1 MRPGVNPSANPSVN
15 PSVNAI
21 DRLPKLSPEDIR
33 RRAEALGPWFH
44 NLDLDGVRTAPDH
57 FLGDYPAVKWR
68 SFADAVPHDLG
79 GKSVLDIGCN
89 GGFYSIEMKRRGAAR
104 VLGIDFDDD
113 YLAQARFAAEV
124 TGLDIEFRRLSVYDV
139 AALGERFDVVLFMGV
154 LYHLRHPLL
163 ALDLIHEHVAGDMLI
178 VQSMQ
183 RGSNAVAPVRA
194 DYDFFEMDHFDE
206 PAYPKM
212 HFIEH
217 RYAKD
222 PTNWWAPNRAC
233 MEAMLRSAGF
243 EIRAHPEDEV
253 YVCRRVEAPYGPG
266 AVYPVTAGEP
276 RRDLPPGAG
285 A

>member
-1 MRPGVNPSANPSVN
+1 M
-15 PSVNAI
+15 
-21 DRLPKLSPEDIR
+21 KLSKDEIR
-33 RRAEALGPWFH
+33 RRVETLGPWFH

-68 SFADAVPHDLG
+68 NFSSAIPEDLTG
-79 GKSVLDIGCN
+79 RSVLDIGCN
-89 GGFYSIEMKRRGAAR
+89 GGFYSLEMKRRGAAR
-104 VLGIDFDDD
+104 VLGVDFDDD
-113 YLAQARFAAEV
+113 YPAQARFAAEV
-124 TGLDIEFRRLSVYDV
+124 SGLDIEFRRLSVYDV

-163 ALDLIHEHVAGDMLI
+163 ALDLIHEHVAGDML
-178 VQSMQ
+178 VFQSMQ
-183 RGSNAVAPVRA
+183 RGSKEVESVRD
-194 DYDFFEMDHFDE
+194 DYDFFEMDHFNN

-243 EIRAHPEDEV
+243 EIVVHPEDEV
-253 YVCRRVEAPYGPG
+253 YVCRRVEAPYGSG
-266 AVYPVTAGEP
+266 AVYPAASDKP
-276 RRDLPPGAG
+276 RRDLPPGVSA
-285 A
+285 